1 MKRLIAAA
9 LLLFVGFYVAW
20 PAWSGYQIH
29 QAVHAGNNGLLESKI
44 DFARV
49 RTSLRPVVTAKIGE
63 GLEKF
68 QAQAGG
74 LGAVLGQLKGDIVP
88 KLVESTLTNVVNS
101 DTIMRVATEGGTVK
115 DAIERIVRE
124 QVGKGGGMPSMGG
137 VADKIPGGLGGLAG
151 GLGGLMGGLGKI
163 KGGSPVRDVNPD
175 DNSQPPPGREQAA
188 AKPAAKFSLANIKGF
203 KMHGPLS
210 FAIGVAKDATAAEP
224 DVTAEL
230 SFTGGDW
237 KVTGLVP
244 KL

>member
-1 MKRLIAAA
+1 MKRLIALA
-9 LLLFVGFYVAW
+9 LLLLVGFYVAW

-29 QAVHAGNNGLLESKI
+29 QAIHAGNNGLLEAKI
-44 DFARV
+44 DFPRV
-49 RTSLRPVVTAKIGE
+49 RTSLRPVISAKISE

-68 QAQAGG
+68 QAQSGG

-88 KLVESTLTNVVNS
+88 KLVDTTLANVVNS
-101 DTIMRVATEGGTVK
+101 NTIMRVATEGGTVK

-124 QVGKGGGMPSMGG
+124 QVGKGGGLPDMGALG
-137 VADKIPGGLGGLAG
+137 DKVPGGLGGLAG
-151 GLGGLMGGLGKI
+151 GLGGLMGGLGKP
-163 KGGSPVRDVNPD
+163 KPNNPVRDVTPD
-175 DNSQPPPGREQAA
+175 DNSQPPAGKEQAA
-188 AKPAAKFSLANIKGF
+188 AKPAKFSLANIKGF
-203 KMHGPLS
+203 RMHGPFS
-210 FAIGVAKDATAAEP
+210 FGIGVAKDATAAEP